1 MPDKKRR
8 VRSTVEPQMG
18 MTSMI
23 DVVFLILVFF
33 VVTFEPMD
41 VLGKLPFDRPQDSDT
56 PGEPPPAFTLTVTE
70 TGYLANGKRLSLDRV
85 DRYLKKMST
94 NFGMDSLLIIC
105 HDESQHTKLIQA
117 LDICA
122 KNDIT
127 NISVMSR

>member
-41 VLGKLPFDRPQDSDT
+41 VLGKLPFDRPAASNK
-56 PGEPPPAFTLTVTE
+56 PGEPPAFTLTVME
-70 TGYLANGKRLSLDRV
+70 TGYLGNGKRVSLDRV
-85 DRYLKKMST
+85 DRYLKKMSSQ
-94 NFGMDSLLIIC
+94 FGLDSLMIIC

-117 LDICA
+117 LDVCA

>member
-8 VRSTVEPQMG
+8 VRSSVEPQMG

-23 DVVFLILVFF
+23 DVVFLVLVFF

-41 VLGKLPFDRPQDSDT
+41 VLGKLPFDRPQGSNT
-56 PGEPPPAFTLTVTE
+56 PGDPPTFTLTVME
-70 TGYLANGKRLSLDRV
+70 TGYLGNGKRISLNRV
-85 DRYLKKMST
+85 DRYLKKMSSG
-94 NFGMDSLLIIC
+94 FGMDSLTIIC